1 LRLPATQGAS
11 AILQKSH
18 PPEFYWFSMA
28 PLLDFTSQTFAG
40 LRTPSLLAALSLS
53 GALTAAWL
61 LRKRR
66 YHLACNAAV
75 ALGMVGFFFAANMAY
90 KAFEPVLS
98 SRALAIEINNN
109 SRPGDQIALY
119 GDIRVGASIGFY
131 SHRRL
136 WLYNASGSNLE
147 YGSHYPDAPRVF
159 LTDVDFP
166 SFWSGVVRVF
176 LVVPASQS
184 ADALKRLPR
193 NLTWVLGSAG
203 GKTLYSNQAGSSGRS
218 LLTAEEIRSSATGAP

>member
-1 LRLPATQGAS
+1 
-11 AILQKSH
+11 
-18 PPEFYWFSMA
+18 
-28 PLLDFTSQTFAG
+28 
-40 LRTPSLLAALSLS
+40 
-53 GALTAAWL
+53 
-61 LRKRR
+61 
-66 YHLACNAAV
+66 
-75 ALGMVGFFFAANMAY
+75 MVGFFFAANLAY

-147 YGSHYPDAPRVF
+147 YGSHYPDAPKVF

-166 SFWSGVVRVF
+166 SFWSGAVRVF
-176 LVVPASQS
+176 LVVPESQGE
-184 ADALKRLPR
+184 DALKRLPR
-193 NLTWVLGSAG
+193 NSTWVLASAG
-203 GKTLYSNQAGSSGRS
+203 GKTLYSNQPGSSGRS
-218 LLTAEEIRSSATGAP
+218 LLTAEEIRSSASGAP